1 MKFHHIGIATKDI
14 SKTLLYI
21 KSVYD
26 DIENI
31 TDIIYDEL
39 QQANLCMVTLQDG
52 TNIELVS
59 GSQVSTYVKK
69 RIQLYHTCWEVDNIN
84 KCIEKH
90 VNAGSILISAPKVA
104 ILFNNRK
111 VAFLY
116 SELGLMELLEKDTV

>member
-14 SKTLLYI
+14 SKTLVYI

-26 DIENI
+26 DIANI
-31 TDIIYDEL
+31 TEIIYDDL
-39 QQANLCMVTLQDG
+39 QQASLCMVTLKDG
-52 TNIELVS
+52 TKIELVS

-69 RIQLYHTCWEVDNIN
+69 RIQLYHTCWEVDDIN
-84 KCIEKH
+84 KYIEKH
-90 VNAGSILISAPKVA
+90 VQEGSILISELKEA

-116 SELGLMELLEKDTV
+116 SELGIIELLEKGIY